1 MLRLA
6 PVVSVPKVC
15 VWRKKKQ
22 KREVEGRQDATGRKS
37 EDLEERRMCES
48 CYMVIMS
55 GTSSKIRQSEFGK

>member
-1 MLRLA
+1 MLRLV

-48 CYMVIMS
+48 
-55 GTSSKIRQSEFGK
+55 